1 MVGDFES
8 HVDILDTAT
17 AERIAEAIRNGAGR
31 VEILEPGQRQPLTEP
46 RPEAMADR
54 RQGVSIIRSDTPEH
68 TAGLTQAGRDA
79 IQAHKDVLA
88 LLGICG
94 DLYMPRQAAEAVE
107 RIAARYADPVEE
119 TPEAPPTLEEV
130 VNAALRMSDWACI
143 RRLMPDIVALRRA
156 QRHEILNHCALA
168 MKADFPWG
176 ELQAAIEAQKAVGAH
191 A

>member
-1 MVGDFES
+1 MMGDFES

-54 RQGVSIIRSDTPEH
+54 RQGVSICRSDTPEH

-130 VNAALRMSDWACI
+130 VNCALDMSDWAAI
-143 RRLMPDIVALRRA
+143 RRLMGDIVALPTPL
-156 QRHEILNHCALA
+156 RHEMLGKCALTMRA
-168 MKADFPWG
+168 EFPWDA
-176 ELQAAIEAQKAVGAH
+176 LFAALNAEASH